1 MLRIPHNVTESYR
14 YYYKTVTNLEKGFMR
29 TYNVSMS
36 RLYNEVQ
43 QRLNEVMTFI
53 VQKKQFIE
61 IKDIEIKTVFIIDK

>member
-1 MLRIPHNVTESYR
+1 MLRILRNVTESYR

-43 QRLNEVMTFI
+43 QKLNEVDGIYSLEKI
-53 VQKKQFIE
+53 VYRN
-61 IKDIEIKTVFIIDK
+61 

>member
-14 YYYKTVTNLEKGFMR
+14 YYYNTVTNLEKGFMR

-36 RLYNEVQ
+36 TLYNEVQ

-53 VQKKQFIE
+53 V
-61 IKDIEIKTVFIIDK
+61 

>member
-43 QRLNEVMTFI
+43 QRLDEVMTFI
-53 VQKKQFIE
+53 V
-61 IKDIEIKTVFIIDK
+61 

>member
-14 YYYKTVTNLEKGFMR
+14 YYYKTITNLEKGFMS

-43 QRLNEVMTFI
+43 QKLNEVDDIYSLEKI
-53 VQKKQFIE
+53 VYRN
-61 IKDIEIKTVFIIDK
+61 

>member
-43 QRLNEVMTFI
+43 QELNEVDDIYSLEKI
-53 VQKKQFIE
+53 VYRN
-61 IKDIEIKTVFIIDK
+61 

>member
-43 QRLNEVMTFI
+43 QKLNEVYDIYSLEKI
-53 VQKKQFIE
+53 VYRN
-61 IKDIEIKTVFIIDK
+61 

>member
-14 YYYKTVTNLEKGFMR
+14 YYYKIVTNLEKGFMR

-53 VQKKQFIE
+53 V
-61 IKDIEIKTVFIIDK
+61 

>member
-1 MLRIPHNVTESYR
+1 MLRISHNVTESYR

-43 QRLNEVMTFI
+43 QKLNEVDDIYSLEKI
-53 VQKKQFIE
+53 VYRN
-61 IKDIEIKTVFIIDK
+61 

>member
-1 MLRIPHNVTESYR
+1 MLRILRNVTESYR

-43 QRLNEVMTFI
+43 QELNEVDDIYSLEKI
-53 VQKKQFIE
+53 VYRN
-61 IKDIEIKTVFIIDK
+61 